1 MTRYDVTKKEK
12 IKQKKE
18 MPTPPGLEWHLPLQ
32 PISALVLPQE
42 NEQAERT
49 DLRFPPRAR

>member
-1 MTRYDVTKKEK
+1 MMRYDVTKKEK

-18 MPTPPGLEWHLPLQ
+18 MATPPGLEWHLPLQ

-49 DLRFPPRAR
+49 DLRSPP